1 MGKDMGILRKIKG
14 TVEAYLQINREVLSE
29 EEINDLEDQ
38 ITFLEIQIN
47 NRTINLL
54 IK

>member
-1 MGKDMGILRKIKG
+1 MGMLRMIKG

-47 NRTINLL
+47 RRLFKWL
-54 IK
+54 QKK